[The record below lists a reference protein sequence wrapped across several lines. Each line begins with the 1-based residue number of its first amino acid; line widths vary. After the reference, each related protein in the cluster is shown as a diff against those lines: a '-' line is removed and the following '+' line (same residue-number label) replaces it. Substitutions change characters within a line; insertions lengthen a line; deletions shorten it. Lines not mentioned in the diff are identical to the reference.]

1 MDWLW
6 FKQQVSDLTVAK
18 DALHVY
24 GAFVVQVLAALV
36 TRRTLAS
43 PIPWLA
49 VFAAIVLNEALDL
62 IFEKE
67 PYIHRWQIEGSIHD
81 LINTMAL
88 PTLLLLLARFAP
100 GLFERRPKAEAP
112 EGAPVD

>member
-1 MDWLW
+1 MEWLW
-6 FKQQVSDLTVAK
+6 FKQQVSDLTVSK

-24 GAFVVQVLAALV
+24 GAFVVQVVAALL

-49 VFAAIVLNEALDL
+49 VLAAIIVNEALDL
-62 IFEKE
+62 TFEKE
-67 PYIHRWQIEGSIHD
+67 PFIHQWQIDGVVHD
-81 LINTMAL
+81 LINTMIL

-100 GLFERRPKAEAP
+100 QLFTRPPQAEAP
-112 EGAPVD
+112 EGD

>member
-6 FKQQVSDLTVAK
+6 LKQQVSDLTVAK

-49 VFAAIVLNEALDL
+49 VLAAIVLNEALDL

-67 PYIHRWQIEGSIHD
+67 PYIHRWQIEGAIHD
-81 LINTMAL
+81 LINTMVL

-100 GLFERRPKAEAP
+100 GLFKRRPKAEAP
-112 EGAPVD
+112 EGAPAD